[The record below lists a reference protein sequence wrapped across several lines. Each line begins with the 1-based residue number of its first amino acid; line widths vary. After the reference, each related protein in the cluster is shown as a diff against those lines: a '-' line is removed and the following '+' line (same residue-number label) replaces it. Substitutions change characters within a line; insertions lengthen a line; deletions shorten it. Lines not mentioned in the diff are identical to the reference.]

1 MSMKRRAG
9 HGVCPDMSRFV
20 SSLLWFSLVLVL
32 ALSGCGGG
40 RSVGS
45 EDRVYSHT
53 VKPGESISD
62 IADDYYG
69 DPDRANSLMT
79 YNEVTE
85 ELLEPGTVIRIPMR
99 DEDIAQLKIR
109 EKARAPYNRGLSL
122 AENASY
128 LDAIQQFQT
137 SLSIDPS
144 FVDARYNLGVTF
156 QKMKSYEKAL
166 EQFKKVVHERPKK
179 AEYHFAL
186 GNSHFYLEDYRDAS
200 KAFED
205 VMSLDKI
212 HAKAQYSLAVC
223 YEKMGDVD
231 KARAAWQ
238 RYLEI
243 DAHSVWATEARKRL
257 NELE

>member
-1 MSMKRRAG
+1 MNGVHLEMSKFM
-9 HGVCPDMSRFV
+9 VSRVGLGLSIIF
-20 SSLLWFSLVLVL
+20 LF

-40 RSVGS
+40 RSAGS
-45 EDRVYSHT
+45 EERVYSHT

-69 DPDRANSLMT
+69 DPDRADALMT
-79 YNEVTE
+79 YNEVSE
-85 ELLEPGTVIRIPMR
+85 ELLEPGTVIRIPMG
-99 DEDIAQLKIR
+99 DEDIAQLKVR
-109 EKARAPYNRGLSL
+109 ERARAPYNRGLSL
-122 AENASY
+122 AENGSY

-137 SLSIDPS
+137 SLSVDPA

-156 QKMKSYEKAL
+156 QKMKSYEKAR
-166 EQFKKVVHERPKK
+166 EEFRRVVRERPKK

-186 GNSHFYLEDYRDAS
+186 GNSNFYLEEYRDAS
-200 KAFED
+200 NAFED
-205 VMSLDKI
+205 VMELDHM

-231 KARAAWQ
+231 EAKAAWQ

-257 NELE
+257 SELE